1 MNNNYKSRTGIYPR
15 ITLNSIRLN
24 QSDHGKDKKKKNK
37 ILPIYFYEISYDN
50 ISISPSIVASFLW
63 QYISIIRNLMKEAY
77 GNSSKTKTKHPY
89 RVMKMEIKRQET
101 YK

>member
-24 QSDHGKDKKKKNK
+24 QSDHGKDKKKKFF
-37 ILPIYFYEISYDN
+37 LPIYFYEISYGN

-77 GNSSKTKTKHPY
+77 GNSSKTNTKHPY
-89 RVMKMEIKRQET
+89 RVMKMEIRRQET

>member
-1 MNNNYKSRTGIYPR
+1 MEKI
-15 ITLNSIRLN
+15 
-24 QSDHGKDKKKKNK
+24 KKKNF
-37 ILPIYFYEISYDN
+37 FYRFTSMKFLMA
-50 ISISPSIVASFLW
+50 ISPSIVASFLW

-77 GNSSKTKTKHPY
+77 GNSSKTNTKHPY

>member
-1 MNNNYKSRTGIYPR
+1 
-15 ITLNSIRLN
+15 
-24 QSDHGKDKKKKNK
+24 
-37 ILPIYFYEISYDN
+37 
-50 ISISPSIVASFLW
+50 
-63 QYISIIRNLMKEAY
+63 MKEAY